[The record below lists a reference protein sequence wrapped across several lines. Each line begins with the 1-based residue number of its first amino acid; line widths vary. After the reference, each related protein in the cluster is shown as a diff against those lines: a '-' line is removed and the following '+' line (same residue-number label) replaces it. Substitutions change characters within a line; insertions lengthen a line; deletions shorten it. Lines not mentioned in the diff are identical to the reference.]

1 MDSFTREHLA
11 AWIGRTVWED
21 QRQPFADWVERQ
33 SDEDLAWWMDN
44 GWPSAYRAW
53 EAAAGIR

>member
-1 MDSFTREHLA
+1 MDDFTRDHLY
-11 AWIGRTVWED
+11 AWIGAKVWEEN
-21 QRQPFADWVERQ
+21 RQAYADWVERQ
-33 SDEDLAWWMDN
+33 SDDDLLYWMEH